1 MHVSD
6 RTERTRAGLPWLC
19 ITLWADYGREHS
31 VSIGTVL
38 SGANNA
44 FSVLA
49 EDGSIVRCALKGKK
63 LKGAEGFYNPLAA
76 GDQVHWEPASPGTGM
91 ILSLKPRKSLFWRY
105 NEKGKAIQAIAAN
118 MDVLV
123 CVTSAGM
130 PPFRPRFIDRVSLEP
145 ASDRLPFIIALNK
158 TDLGLD
164 DELLERIANY
174 REIGFETLEMSVEE
188 GRGIEELK
196 ERIAGKTSA
205 FVGQSGVG
213 KSSILNALEA
223 GLGLKV
229 GEVCEKFERGRHTT
243 VAAILSVLSDG
254 RTRVIDTP
262 GFRRLAVRGIDPVTL
277 GACFPEIR
285 RVSAR
290 CSLGARCKHK
300 DEPGCAVLA
309 AVEEGIIHE
318 DRYESYL
325 RILAELEDTRGY
337 ARKVGRPR
345 RDEEDY
351 YKEDDY
357 EDA

>member
-1 MHVSD
+1 M
-6 RTERTRAGLPWLC
+6 
-19 ITLWADYGREHS
+19 
-31 VSIGTVL
+31 SIGTVL
-38 SGANNA
+38 SGANNV

-49 EDGSIVRCALKGKK
+49 EDGSLVRCALKGKK

-76 GDQVHWEPASPGTGM
+76 GDIVHWEPASAGMGM
-91 ILSLKPRKSLFWRY
+91 ILSLQPRKSLFWRY

-118 MDVLV
+118 MDVLI
-123 CVTSAGM
+123 CVSSAGM

-145 ASDRLPFIIALNK
+145 ASDRLPFIILLNK

-164 DELLERIANY
+164 EELRERMDDY
-174 REIGFETLEMSVEE
+174 RSIGFETMEMSVED
-188 GRGIEELK
+188 GRGIEELRA
-196 ERIAGKTSA
+196 RIVGKTSA

-254 RTRVIDTP
+254 CTRVIDTP

-277 GACFPEIR
+277 SACFPEIR
-285 RVSAR
+285 RISPR
-290 CSLGARCKHK
+290 CALGARCKHK
-300 DEPGCAVLA
+300 DEPGCAVLK
-309 AVEEGIIHE
+309 AVEDGLIHE

-337 ARKVGRPR
+337 ARKVGKPR
-345 RDEEDY
+345 RYEEDEY
-351 YKEDDY
+351 TEDEY